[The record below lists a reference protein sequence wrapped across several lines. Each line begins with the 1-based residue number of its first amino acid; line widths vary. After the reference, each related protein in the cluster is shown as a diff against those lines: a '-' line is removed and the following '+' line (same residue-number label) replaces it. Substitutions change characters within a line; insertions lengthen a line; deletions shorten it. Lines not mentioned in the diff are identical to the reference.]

1 LNCGNLYKNRDAFE
15 YQVEKFSDIQN
26 KIIPFFNKNRI
37 QGIKSLDYQ
46 DWCKAAE
53 LIKNKAHLTEEG
65 LDQIHKAI
73 KAVLR
78 NEQRKK
84 IFSAKIKVYYLFIY
98 VIIRFDQLMSFCWT
112 ILLPVIFSFIILVPC
127 ILYNFNV
134 FVVNISL
141 F

>member
-15 YQVEKFSDIQN
+15 YQVDKFSDIQN

-65 LDQIHKAI
+65 LMLLKIH
-73 KAVLR
+73 
-78 NEQRKK
+78 
-84 IFSAKIKVYYLFIY
+84 KIKVGMNRGRKSF
-98 VIIRFDQLMSFCWT
+98 QLK
-112 ILLPVIFSFIILVPC
+112 
-127 ILYNFNV
+127 
-134 FVVNISL
+134 
-141 F
+141 